1 VQAGYRVID
10 EYVKQGQ
17 SAARAMWEPSGGG
30 LGGDDLQRRF
40 LAVMR
45 TATDFASLWMDFLG
59 GGVGRGPWGTPTNAG
74 RTAPPG
80 SVEIHP
86 FSIGEAKVA
95 NGESRPHTNGD
106 ARPHAH
112 ADAWHAPAPAA
123 NDATRAPETAS
134 FVVDVASARRTETI
148 LDLRPGSARTFRV
161 HDLRAVD
168 PEAPRLAGATVERV
182 HDGERVR
189 VRLSVPAD
197 HPPGVYSALVLD
209 EATALP
215 KGSLTVRVFADGE
228 P

>member
-17 SAARAMWEPSGGG
+17 SAARAMWEPAGNSFGA
-30 LGGDDLQRRF
+30 DDLQRRL
-40 LAVMR
+40 LAVVR

-59 GGVGRGPWGTPTNAG
+59 GGVGRAPWGTPTNVG

-86 FSIGEAKVA
+86 FSIGEAKL
-95 NGESRPHTNGD
+95 TNGD
-106 ARPHAH
+106 ARPHVNG
-112 ADAWHAPAPAA
+112 DARHAPAPGEPDWAR
-123 NDATRAPETAS
+123 ATEVAS
-134 FVVDVASARRTETI
+134 FVVDVASARRTETH
-148 LDLRPGSARTFRV
+148 LELRPGPARTFRV

-168 PEAPRLAGATVERV
+168 PEAPRLTGATVERV
-182 HDGERVR
+182 ANGDRVR
-189 VRLSVPAD
+189 VRLSVPSD
-197 HPPGVYSALVLD
+197 HPPGMYSALVLD